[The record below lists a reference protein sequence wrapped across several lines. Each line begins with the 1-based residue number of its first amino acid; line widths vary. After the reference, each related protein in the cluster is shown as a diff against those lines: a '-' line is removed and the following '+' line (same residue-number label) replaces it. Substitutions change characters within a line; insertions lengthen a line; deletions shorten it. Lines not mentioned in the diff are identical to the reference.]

1 MLLLNFKIK
10 KRELVN
16 MQQQNDLAINLMNL
30 FEPQHYKEFQEGFF
44 INKPKMRGYYYI
56 FHKMNKPKFCLILNE
71 NPDFTYPSNTVTIQ
85 DYVYI
90 IFSIKSMEDYIEN
103 LAEFYFPVILNVIDE
118 NLEKKNERNLP
129 YGYYLDENGELKID
143 LKKASEVRKI
153 YDLYIDLGSVRE
165 IASQLKTN
173 FSHIREVLHSN
184 EEYMQMQQKIVPL
197 VKLKEVQELM
207 AGNVKG
213 GAVAKETTEDKIKE
227 VRAKRKQMNKQLEMQ
242 K

>member
-1 MLLLNFKIK
+1 
-10 KRELVN
+10 
-16 MQQQNDLAINLMNL
+16 MQQQNELAINLKNL

-44 INKPKMRGYYYI
+44 VNKPKMRGYYYI
-56 FHKMNKPKFCLILNE
+56 FNKIDKPKFCLILNE
-71 NPDFTYPSNTVTIQ
+71 NPNFIYPSNSVVVR

-90 IFSIKSMEDYIEN
+90 VFNISSMKDYMEI
-103 LAEFYFPVILNVIDE
+103 LAEKYFPLILNTIDE
-118 NLEKKNERNLP
+118 KLERKNERNLP

-143 LKKASEVRKI
+143 LRKASEVRKI

-197 VKLKEVQELM
+197 AKLKEVQELM

-213 GAVAKETTEDKIKE
+213 GAIAKKTTEDEIKE
-227 VRAKRKQMNKQLEMQ
+227 VRARRKQMNKRLEMQ
-242 K
+242 EQ